1 MRACN
6 QEVFI
11 LRCSLQNFL
20 FFSWFMFFFWF
31 FFCIMFPLS
40 QGSLSIFGVTCNC
53 INIKYMRLKTARKKI
68 SWDEGKLIFWSFVFV
83 FQFELGYWAIQ
94 ISLNNRCICIHT
106 YTCQDF
112 FQYCFYSTLLCFPLS
127 YSYLSIWYILRLF
140 DCKLCMTRSNIEQKK
155 NR

>member
-20 FFSWFMFFFWF
+20 FFSWFMF

-53 INIKYMRLKTARKKI
+53 INIKYMRWKTARKKYLEMRE
-68 SWDEGKLIFWSFVFV
+68 SWFFEVLFLFSSLSLGTGQFKLALIIDVFV
-83 FQFELGYWAIQ
+83 STHIHVK
-94 ISLNNRCICIHT
+94 ISFNIAFTVHYYVFRYHIHI
-106 YTCQDF
+106 
-112 FQYCFYSTLLCFPLS
+112 
-127 YSYLSIWYILRLF
+127 YLSDIY
-140 DCKLCMTRSNIEQKK
+140 
-155 NR
+155 